1 MKVVVILGSPRKGHT
16 HALVERIASELGADV
31 ALDVVRLG
39 ELDLRPCRGCYA
51 CQCRRVP

>member
-51 CQCRRVP
+51 CQCRHVP